1 MKDIILKILESNK
14 DKIEWSELLT
24 NVLPVYKVNTNLR
37 LAHFFSQCCHES
49 NDFKITEENLNY
61 SAQGLLKI
69 FSKYFK
75 DETTARQYEKQPMK
89 IANLVYANRM
99 GNGDTNSG
107 DGYKYRGRGIIQ
119 LTGKDNYKK
128 FSQDV
133 FNDNTVLDNP
143 EMITINKAIAV
154 HSACWFW
161 KKNNLNDLA
170 DKNDCLSI
178 TKKIN
183 GGINGLQ
190 DRQERLMKYKLLFV

>member
-24 NVLPVYKVNTNLR
+24 NLLPVYEVNTNLR

-75 DETTARQYEKQPMK
+75 DETTAKQYEKQPMK

-143 EMITINKAIAV
+143 DTIIINKAIAV

-161 KKNNLNDLA
+161 QKNNLNSLA
-170 DKNDCLSI
+170 DKDDCLAI